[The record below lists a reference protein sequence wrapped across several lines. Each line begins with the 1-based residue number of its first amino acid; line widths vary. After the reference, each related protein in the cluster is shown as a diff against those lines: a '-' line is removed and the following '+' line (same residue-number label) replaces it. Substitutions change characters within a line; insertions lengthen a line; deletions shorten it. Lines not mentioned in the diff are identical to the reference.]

1 MGIRTDALRVPA
13 VALAAL
19 LLAACA
25 SPGASVP
32 AAESSAPEESTAVSA
47 APAESEAASG
57 TKEFTI
63 ASTSFSLSSVPLLA
77 ALDALREE
85 GYTIEYPALTGP
97 DLVAEGLVRNDF
109 NFAIVG
115 FNAITVAIEAGAPA
129 KNVMSQFANPWF
141 MYAATDIEECAD
153 LQGRRLAIHSE
164 QSTSAAF
171 GFDWIERE
179 CPGTEPEVLIIS
191 GSENR
196 YAAMIAG
203 EVDAS
208 AVEIADAVA
217 LQEEAGDRFHELVSF
232 AETLPDILTNTIAVN
247 TDFAAENPDT
257 VVALLTALL
266 EQHRM
271 IADDPEYFPS
281 LVEEYRPY
289 IGGVV
294 TDRAIELQAELFQTD
309 GGFTEEYVEATLQFM
324 RDIGALE
331 SELGVEDVADFSYL
345 EQALENVGD

>member
-1 MGIRTDALRVPA
+1 MGTRTDALRLPA

-25 SPGASVP
+25 SPGATTPAGESS
-32 AAESSAPEESTAVSA
+32 AAEGPTAASAAPEESA
-47 APAESEAASG
+47 AAG
-57 TKEFTI
+57 TREFTI

-77 ALDALREE
+77 ALDALRDE
-85 GYTIEYPALTGP
+85 GYVIEYPALTGP

-129 KNVMSQFANPWF
+129 KNIMSQFANPWF

-171 GFDWIERE
+171 GFDWIDRE

-294 TDRAIELQAELFQTD
+294 TDRAVELQAALFQTD
-309 GGFTEEYVEATLQFM
+309 GGFTEEYVESTLQFM

-331 SELGVEDVADFSYL
+331 GDLGVEDVADFSYL
-345 EQALENVGD
+345 EEALENVGD